1 MNLYSNE
8 NTISTRDLIDYL
20 PGLKIPDL
28 TFLGS
33 VDYSLKYEGK
43 PLDFKASFQGNTAAG
58 EFDLDGSM
66 KIDRGNITYNA
77 IIATRSLALGTIL
90 RDETITSNLNL
101 KVKVDG
107 SGMNPL
113 TMTGLARV
121 DVDSSS
127 INGLTID
134 KSVLVFDIADGTLR
148 SHVAASVGSG
158 NYEISNQIKFFEKDS
173 ILYNVN
179 SRVKSVDLAEILRD
193 KQYESDLSFTLTAA
207 GAIGSSVRSD
217 TAELRF
223 LRSAFGTENF
233 ESGEAKVIV
242 NVHDSTN
249 TVLHITS
256 TVADLDVTGNFT
268 FASLINSWQ
277 HSVQLV
283 KDVVKYRIQNL
294 DSLRSFTGQGH
305 KLQEFQSSHIANFSP
320 IDAQFRIDVDNLKPF
335 GVFLQIPL
343 KGKGLI
349 EVGMIGDVT
358 DLQFNGTL
366 NFEQVGLRLGTDTLS
381 ADAVSI
387 KYFLGGVNSQTA
399 LHTLNTSVETDL
411 QNSKFNDLLLNQA
424 SAQFVLE
431 SDSSDFQFSALVD
444 STVRIDLEGI
454 SRQNGNL
461 LELELPEMKVEAGQ
475 YIAENVDTVQLT
487 LGRDG
492 FRIQSFIMNHDAEE
506 ISLEG
511 YFSPIGV
518 SDLNIS
524 LKGFLLTN
532 LKQILHRGAYAK
544 SSTQFGGIVNMTAFY
559 RGSFDHPNISI
570 DLLADGVRAD
580 DSLQNKHKVLGRIE
594 SRISYFEHMLSLLVK
609 FLSHHEDKS
618 ARPDLLLSGTLPFEF
633 VLAYEKPHKLEGE
646 VNLTM
651 QSTGLSLEFLN
662 PFIPEFHNL
671 TGMMICD
678 MQMKGPLDAPR
689 YEGSM
694 SILNSNF
701 VFDPLGIRYSLN
713 GDLITAGD
721 KICLKDIIIC
731 NIPSER
737 KVGTM
742 RVSGNFSMSG
752 LTLKEFDLL
761 SHGDLFVMREDTSR
775 ARGQKIYGN
784 LFVATGPDGLSWQGN
799 LSASTVRGNVFIK
812 DAQLILPP
820 ERESELMRASVV
832 DMSFIDDTSKQVAIK
847 SKLNNGSEKTLLSQI
862 STNTLSTEA
871 NSGITSKLPQNSFL
885 DRINYD
891 IGIETQGSTQLRFV
905 FNTQTSEE
913 LFADL
918 QGRLY
923 FNRTPN
929 ISRLTG
935 QVEVSGQSYYNFIKK
950 FEATGKLSFTG
961 NVLNPELEVTA
972 KYEGTHRTLASPID
986 STKSLTS
993 GTNPTELSK
1002 NEQVSVTLKITGTRN
1017 EPKTKISLA
1026 TKTSQEEDWKKWEE
1040 GGKGDEEANAIS
1052 YIISGQFRDELTDQ
1066 QRMGLIGTNLGFALA
1081 SSMLK
1086 GPLSDA
1092 ARKYTYGVVQSVDM
1106 LYYGGQFSQAADLR
1120 VTGQFGEAVIRAG
1133 GRILNDLANTNVS
1146 VELPMSSILNSE
1158 RFRNLII
1165 TLERRVEGINN
1176 VEEQRRASNGARLFY
1191 RITF

>member
-1 MNLYSNE
+1 MNFSINSL
-8 NTISTRDLIDYL
+8 NTYL
-20 PGLKIPDL
+20 FGL
-28 TFLGS
+28 S
-33 VDYSLKYEGK
+33 Y
-43 PLDFKASFQGNTAAG
+43 
-58 EFDLDGSM
+58 
-66 KIDRGNITYNA
+66 
-77 IIATRSLALGTIL
+77 
-90 RDETITSNLNL
+90 
-101 KVKVDG
+101 
-107 SGMNPL
+107 
-113 TMTGLARV
+113 RV
-121 DVDSSS
+121 PSAYTSSS
-127 INGLTID
+127 IGQEGDLKSRAVEIITSRQDTAPSEEDLAAVLSTFSD
-134 KSVLVFDIADGTLR
+134 KTFSLYESFHSFQFPEEDLP
-148 SHVAASVGSG
+148 SHYRTASVSDPDKIRAQAALDATPT
-158 NYEISNQIKFFEKDS
+158 NYLVDIDRLATAQTHRSRSLLSEEIT
-173 ILYNVN
+173 
-179 SRVKSVDLAEILRD
+179 DLAEGT
-193 KQYESDLSFTLTAA
+193 YTFTLTVGETSHSLNVNINKTGLDPDTHKDVLKKLGRRISQADDSLEA
-207 GAIGSSVRSD
+207 FVVESPRKVYSTLSDNLTEKVVSLTVRNKNTGDSTYFSLEDDSGTIIDTLGSFRAYRGAIGSSVRSD
-217 TAELRF
+217 TAELHF
-223 LRSAFGTENF
+223 LRSAFGSETF
-233 ESGEAKVIV
+233 ESGEVKVIV

-249 TVLHITS
+249 TVLHLTS

-277 HSVQLV
+277 HSVQMV
-283 KDVVKYRIQNL
+283 GDVVKYRIQNL
-294 DSLRSFTGQGH
+294 DSLRSFTGHEH
-305 KLQEFQSSHIANFSP
+305 KLQEFHSSHIANFSP
-320 IDAQFRIDVDNLKPF
+320 IDAQFRININNLKPF

-343 KGKGLI
+343 KGNGLI
-349 EVGMIGDVT
+349 EGGIIGDVT

-366 NFEQVGLRLGTDTLS
+366 NLEQVGLRLGTDTLG

-399 LHTLNTSVETDL
+399 LHTLNTSIETDL

-461 LELELPEMKVEAGQ
+461 LELELPEMRVEVGQ
-475 YIAENVDTVQLT
+475 YIAENVDTVRLT

-506 ISLEG
+506 MSLEG
-511 YFSPIGV
+511 FFSPIGV

-524 LKGFLLTN
+524 LQGFLLTN

-559 RGSFDHPNISI
+559 RGSLDHPNINI

-609 FLSHHEDKS
+609 FLSRPEDKS
-618 ARPDLLLSGTLPFEF
+618 TKPDLLLSGTLPFEF
-633 VLAYEKPHKLEGE
+633 VLVYEKPHKLEGE

-713 GDLITAGD
+713 GDLITTGD
-721 KICLKDIIIC
+721 KICLKDLIIC
-731 NIPSER
+731 NVPSER

-742 RVSGNFSMSG
+742 KVSGNFSMSG

-775 ARGQKIYGN
+775 ARGQKVYGN
-784 LFVATGPDGLSWQGN
+784 LFIATGPDGLSWQGN
-799 LSASTVRGNVFIK
+799 LSASTVRGNIFIK

-820 ERESELMRASVV
+820 ESESELIRASAVN
-832 DMSFIDDTSKQVAIK
+832 MSFIDDTSKQVKIK
-847 SKLNNGSEKTLLSQI
+847 SELNNRSEKTLLSQI
-862 STNTLSTEA
+862 GNNTLSTEA
-871 NSGITSKLPQNSFL
+871 SSGITSELPQNSFL

-972 KYEGTHRTLASPID
+972 KYEGPHLY
-986 STKSLTS
+986 
-993 GTNPTELSK
+993 
-1002 NEQVSVTLKITGTRN
+1002 
-1017 EPKTKISLA
+1017 
-1026 TKTSQEEDWKKWEE
+1026 
-1040 GGKGDEEANAIS
+1040 S
-1052 YIISGQFRDELTDQ
+1052 Y
-1066 QRMGLIGTNLGFALA
+1066 
-1081 SSMLK
+1081 
-1086 GPLSDA
+1086 
-1092 ARKYTYGVVQSVDM
+1092 
-1106 LYYGGQFSQAADLR
+1106 
-1120 VTGQFGEAVIRAG
+1120 
-1133 GRILNDLANTNVS
+1133 
-1146 VELPMSSILNSE
+1146 
-1158 RFRNLII
+1158 
-1165 TLERRVEGINN
+1165 
-1176 VEEQRRASNGARLFY
+1176 
-1191 RITF
+1191 